1 MPHQEHPIFV
11 APSSPDARIWRYT
24 DLSKFLSIL
33 DKSALYFPRV
43 DKLTA
48 ADPFEGY
55 YTKSI
60 LAIDHLRLDDF
71 PEEWRKQSN
80 INDEKSFRMFI
91 DAHRNMREHSRLERE
106 VTFVNSWHCQEYE
119 SAAMWSLY
127 LKTQEGI
134 AIQST
139 YKRLVD
145 SLAQYTDF
153 GVKIGMVNYIDSH
166 LSG

>member
-1 MPHQEHPIFV
+1 M
-11 APSSPDARIWRYT
+11 
-24 DLSKFLSIL
+24 
-33 DKSALYFPRV
+33 
-43 DKLTA
+43 TA